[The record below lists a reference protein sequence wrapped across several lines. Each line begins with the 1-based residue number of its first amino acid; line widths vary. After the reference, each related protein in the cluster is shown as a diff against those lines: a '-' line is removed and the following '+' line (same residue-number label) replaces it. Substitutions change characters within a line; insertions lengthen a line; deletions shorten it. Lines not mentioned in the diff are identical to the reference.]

1 MSINVKVYNEEL
13 DTSFDN
19 MDTATFSKYF
29 TAQMC
34 QGDSNMGL
42 TTNYDILPNEDCSG
56 TCDSELS
63 IYNGGSPVKI
73 WRVCPQ
79 ARYSLGFL
87 GAQSAAALCLK
98 NTPETQAK
106 WCPPLQK
113 IDGTHAEG
121 VVNSITAHIN
131 GFNDGCDADCACNE
145 DAKGL
150 DRADQ
155 RFLKQKD
162 NNNAPRQATCQYVST
177 AFPTKEQVCKS
188 VETDDKGNEHCTQ
201 GRIYMDNHTVLRN
214 YCWRQDDETNSRPRA
229 VTDTICKPLRKKVSE
244 YNNQIRNWCT
254 YKDVLGN
261 SIKTEL
267 LNKLDKDTPWIFVP
281 TSFLRQCQL
290 KPGDHLL
297 VGADKHDGEIVPV
310 ISIHVLRDDDFEISK
325 IEDDKEYL
333 QVTGKE
339 MNGSHAKVKIDVP
352 CPQSLLPKC
361 DCSHMSADLDP
372 VVVKDCVLGPNPEDI
387 ADAVCVPRHQRC
399 GTTRCEAMPKG
410 AHWCIMEAKN
420 LWGNDCDI
428 GIGRDRDKS
437 KNELLKCP
445 PFYSD
450 KYHEWQQAP
459 FVPNQWSRDCKARE
473 VTSPITIT
481 SGENTEKCVRSRVSM
496 VLVTRSTSKTFPI
509 GTNITYHG
517 GRSGC
522 DCYDYVNDTDKSTST
537 MLKTLNS
544 SLGNPGMHCIARPCM
559 SPNATTTNTNLVL
572 ATDKDMIRD
581 VDGNLTS
588 TYKSCPPPTGCT
600 VINVLTGNHF
610 DNSDVNIESN
620 INCDMNDENQC
631 QGLPDEETCNS
642 IAGVAPK
649 KAECDGKSNNDC
661 DADPRCAWNGEKCS
675 SIDTQYKCSW
685 VENSDGA
692 SSCLQKPRCIV
703 EKCGSDQTCNNA
715 TGLCEDAPSPD
726 TGPSDTGPSDPEPSD
741 APGPSDPE
749 PSDTKPSP
757 AAKGGAW
764 VSLLWKWLEKH
775 GTVVAGGGLVVL
787 LFVVVVLPLFSSK

>member
-1 MSINVKVYNEEL
+1 MSINVKVYNP
-13 DTSFDN
+13 DMSTSFDN
-19 MDTATFSKYF
+19 MDAGIFSKYF

-34 QGDSNMGL
+34 QGDSNVGE
-42 TTNYDILPNEDCSG
+42 TTQYDSLVTDDCSG

-63 IYNGGSPVKI
+63 IDNNGSPVKI

-79 ARYSLGFL
+79 ARYSLGTF
-87 GAQSAAALCLK
+87 GAQSATALCMK
-98 NTPETQAK
+98 NTTETQAK
-106 WCPPLQK
+106 WCPPLQS

-121 VVNSITAHIN
+121 VVNSIHARLD
-131 GFNDGCDADCACNE
+131 GFNDGCRDDCACNE
-145 DAKGL
+145 DAEGL

-162 NNNAPRQATCQYVST
+162 NNNAPRRATCQYVST
-177 AFPTKEQVCKS
+177 AFPTKKQVCKS
-188 VETDDKGNEHCTQ
+188 VETDDKGNEYCTQ

-214 YCWRQDDETNSRPRA
+214 YCWRQDDETNGRPRA
-229 VTDTICKPLRKKVSE
+229 VTDTICTPLRKKVSD

-261 SIKTEL
+261 SIKTDL
-267 LNKLDKDTPWIFVP
+267 LNKLETDTPWIFVP

-290 KPGDHLL
+290 KPEDSLL
-297 VGADKHDGEIVPV
+297 VGADKHDGEIVKV

-325 IEDDKEYL
+325 IEDQKDFM
-333 QVTGKE
+333 QVTGKD
-339 MNGSHAKVKIDVP
+339 GSDAKVKIDVP

-361 DCSHMSADLDP
+361 DCSHMSAVNDP
-372 VVVKDCVLGPNPEDI
+372 VVVKDCVLGPRPEDI
-387 ADAVCVPRHQRC
+387 ADAVCVPRYKRC

-420 LWGNDCDI
+420 LIGNDCDI
-428 GIGRDRDKS
+428 GIGSDRDKS
-437 KNELLKCP
+437 KNEILKCP

-450 KYHEWQQAP
+450 KYHEWQQTWPAA
-459 FVPNQWSRDCKARE
+459 NQWSRDCKARE
-473 VTSPITIT
+473 VASPITIT
-481 SGENTEKCVRSRVSM
+481 LGENTEKCVRSRVSM
-496 VLVTRSTSKTFPI
+496 VRVARSATSKTFPI

-522 DCYDYVNDTDKSTST
+522 DCYDYVNDADDNTST

-559 SPNATTTNTNLVL
+559 NPNDPSTNTNLVL

-588 TYKSCPPPTGCT
+588 IYKSCPPPTGCT

-610 DNSDVNIESN
+610 NNSDVNMESN

-631 QGLPDEETCNS
+631 QGLPEETCNTV
-642 IAGVAPK
+642 AGVAPK
-649 KAECDGKSNNDC
+649 KAECDGKSRNDC

-685 VENSDGA
+685 VKNSDGA
-692 SSCLQKPRCIV
+692 SCLQKPRCSV
-703 EKCGSDQTCNNA
+703 EECDSTQTCNNA

-726 TGPSDTGPSDPEPSD
+726 TGPEPEPVIDTG
-741 APGPSDPE
+741 

-764 VSLLWKWLEKH
+764 VSSLWKWLEKH

-787 LFVVVVLPLFSSK
+787 LFVVVVLPLFSSR

>member
-267 LNKLDKDTPWIFVP
+267 LNKLGKDTRWIFVP

-450 KYHEWQQAP
+450 KYHQWQQAL

-522 DCYDYVNDTDKSTST
+522 DCYDYVNDTDKDTST

-692 SSCLQKPRCIV
+692 SCLQKPRCIV